1 MMANMMDNMMNEMQR
16 DLLKEYVNV
25 FIGQAASMLSEMAN
39 QHVLLSVSD
48 IDLVNMLD
56 ERISDGKAL
65 FPHGYI
71 VSSSMKFGHEFSG
84 RALLL
89 FPAKKAKLLVDAC
102 MGVET
107 VVKPDTPIDLRDDDF
122 DVLKE
127 ISNVILNSVVGE
139 FSNLM
144 GTTVEFSVPN
154 VDLVFISENDQI
166 QFLKNSVYMLML
178 HTHFMLAEDEVEG
191 MVIIALG
198 MNSLNKLLGKIDE
211 VLGEI
216 T

>member
-1 MMANMMDNMMNEMQR
+1 MYKKIENVMNEMQR

-25 FIGQAASMLSEMAN
+25 FMGQAASMLSEMAS
-39 QHVLLSVSD
+39 QHVLLSVSE
-48 IDLVNMLD
+48 IELVNMSE
-56 ERISDGKAL
+56 ERESEGRAL
-65 FPHGYI
+65 FSHGYI

-89 FPAKKAKLLVDAC
+89 FPAQKAKLLVDAF
-102 MGVET
+102 MGVERA
-107 VVKPDTPIDLRDDDF
+107 VKMEIPLELNDTDF

-144 GTTVEFSVPN
+144 GTTIEFSVPN
-154 VDLVFISENDQI
+154 VDLVFISEKDQI
-166 QFLKNSVYMLML
+166 LFLKNSVYMLML
-178 HTHFMLAEDEVEG
+178 HTQFMLAEDEVDG

-198 MNSLNKLLGKIDE
+198 MSSLNKLLGKIDE

-216 T
+216 

>member
-1 MMANMMDNMMNEMQR
+1 MTYKLENMMNEMQR

-25 FIGQAASMLSEMAN
+25 FMGQAASMLSEMAN
-39 QHVLLSVSD
+39 QHVLLSVSE
-48 IDLVNMLD
+48 IELVNMSD
-56 ERISDGKAL
+56 ERETSL

-84 RALLL
+84 RAILL
-89 FPAKKAKLLVDAC
+89 FPAQKAKLLVDAC
-102 MGVET
+102 MGVQNA
-107 VVKPDTPIDLRDDDF
+107 VKTESPHELNDSDF

-154 VDLVFISENDQI
+154 VDLVYISEKDQI
-166 QFLKNSVYMLML
+166 LFLKNSVYMMML
-178 HTHFMLAEDEVEG
+178 HTRFMLAEDEVDG

-216 T
+216 

>member
-1 MMANMMDNMMNEMQR
+1 MTNKLENMMNEMQR

-25 FIGQAASMLSEMAN
+25 FMGQAASMLSEMAN
-39 QHVLLSVSD
+39 QHVLLSVSE
-48 IDLVNMLD
+48 IELVNMSD
-56 ERISDGKAL
+56 EREAEGKAL

-89 FPAKKAKLLVDAC
+89 FPAQKAKLLVDAC
-102 MGVET
+102 MGVQNAAKIES
-107 VVKPDTPIDLRDDDF
+107 PLELNDSDF

-144 GTTVEFSVPN
+144 GTTTTFSVPN
-154 VDLVFISENDQI
+154 VDLVYISEKDQI
-166 QFLKNSVYMLML
+166 LFLKNSVYMLML
-178 HTHFMLAEDEVEG
+178 HTHFMDEVDG

-216 T
+216 

>member
-1 MMANMMDNMMNEMQR
+1 MTNKLENVMNEMQR

-25 FIGQAASMLSEMAN
+25 FMGQAASMLSEMAN
-39 QHVLLSVSD
+39 QHVLLSVSE
-48 IDLVNMLD
+48 IELVNMSD
-56 ERISDGKAL
+56 EREAAL

-84 RALLL
+84 RAILL
-89 FPAKKAKLLVDAC
+89 FPTQKAKLLVDAC
-102 MGVET
+102 MGVENAAKT
-107 VVKPDTPIDLRDDDF
+107 DSPLELNDSDF

-144 GTTVEFSVPN
+144 GTTIEFSVPN
-154 VDLVFISENDQI
+154 IDLVYISEKDQI
-166 QFLKNSVYMLML
+166 LFLKNSVYMLML
-178 HTHFMLAEDEVEG
+178 HTQFMLAEDEVDG

-216 T
+216 

>member
-1 MMANMMDNMMNEMQR
+1 MTNKLENMMNEMQR

-25 FIGQAASMLSEMAN
+25 FMGQAASMLSEMAN
-39 QHVLLSVSD
+39 QHVLLSVSE
-48 IDLVNMLD
+48 IELVNMSE
-56 ERISDGKAL
+56 EREAAL

-84 RALLL
+84 RAILL
-89 FPAKKAKLLVDAC
+89 FPAQKAKLLVDAC
-102 MGVET
+102 MGVQNAMKAES
-107 VVKPDTPIDLRDDDF
+107 PLELNDSDF

-154 VDLVFISENDQI
+154 VDLVYISEKDQI
-166 QFLKNSVYMLML
+166 LFLKNSVYMMML
-178 HTHFMLAEDEVEG
+178 HTHFMLAEDEVDG

-216 T
+216 

>member
-1 MMANMMDNMMNEMQR
+1 MTNKLENMMNEMQR

-25 FIGQAASMLSEMAN
+25 FMGQAASMLSEMAN
-39 QHVLLSVSD
+39 QHVLLSVSE
-48 IDLVNMLD
+48 IELVNMSV
-56 ERISDGKAL
+56 EREAAL

-89 FPAKKAKLLVDAC
+89 FPAQKAKLLVDAC
-102 MGVET
+102 MCVQNAAKTES
-107 VVKPDTPIDLRDDDF
+107 PLELNDSDF

-127 ISNVILNSVVGE
+127 ISNVLLNSVVGE

-144 GTTVEFSVPN
+144 GTTIEFSVPN
-154 VDLVFISENDQI
+154 VDLVYISEKDQI
-166 QFLKNSVYMLML
+166 LFLKNSVYMLML
-178 HTHFMLAEDEVEG
+178 HTHFMLAEDEVDG

-216 T
+216 

>member
-1 MMANMMDNMMNEMQR
+1 MNEMQR

-25 FIGQAASMLSEMAN
+25 FIGQAASMLSEMTN
-39 QHVLLSVSD
+39 QRVLLSVSE
-48 IDLVNMLD
+48 IELVNMSD
-56 ERISDGKAL
+56 ERETEI

-89 FPAKKAKLLVDAC
+89 FQAQKAKLLVDAC
-102 MGVET
+102 MGIENSRKRET
-107 VVKPDTPIDLRDDDF
+107 PSELNDSDF

-127 ISNVILNSVVGE
+127 VSNVILNSVVGE

-144 GTTVEFSVPN
+144 GTTIEFSVPN
-154 VDLVFISENDQI
+154 VDLVYISEKDQI
-166 QFLKNSVYMLML
+166 LFFKNNVYMLML
-178 HTHFMLAEDEVEG
+178 HTHFILAEDEVDG

-198 MNSLNKLLGKIDE
+198 MNSLNKLLDKIDE

-216 T
+216 

>member
-1 MMANMMDNMMNEMQR
+1 MTNKLENMMNEMQR

-25 FIGQAASMLSEMAN
+25 FMGQAASMLSEMAN
-39 QHVLLSVSD
+39 QHVLLSVSE
-48 IDLVNMLD
+48 IELVNMSD
-56 ERISDGKAL
+56 EREGEGRAL

-89 FPAKKAKLLVDAC
+89 FPAQKAKLLVDAC
-102 MGVET
+102 MGVENAAKT
-107 VVKPDTPIDLRDDDF
+107 ESPLDLHDSDF

-144 GTTVEFSVPN
+144 ETTTTFSVPN
-154 VDLVFISENDQI
+154 VDLVYISEKDQI
-166 QFLKNSVYMLML
+166 LFLKNSVYMLML
-178 HTHFMLAEDEVEG
+178 HTHFMLAEDEVDG

-216 T
+216 